1 MELGNFPAELE
12 IEDSLHNFT
21 QTPNML
27 CTEFIERYPNLSEAK
42 FDFRIKVCK
51 VGKKDTENMFQMCFN
66 YKFRLLKHVWRTLW
80 ECTMSTIDGSYRQIS
95 DRELKKYFNA
105 VIKTAFA

>member
-42 FDFRIKVCK
+42 TDFRIKK
-51 VGKKDTENMFQMCFN
+51 I
-66 YKFRLLKHVWRTLW
+66 
-80 ECTMSTIDGSYRQIS
+80 STKNIDNVKSV
-95 DRELKKYFNA
+95 KKYMFSCN
-105 VIKTAFA
+105 FAQSNMI

>member
-27 CTEFIERYPNLSEAK
+27 CTEFIERYPNFREAK
-42 FDFRIKVCK
+42 TDFRIKNGKNIDKVCK
-51 VGKKDTENMFQMCFN
+51 VEKN
-66 YKFRLLKHVWRTLW
+66 YAGAQNLNGCNFFHRL
-80 ECTMSTIDGSYRQIS
+80 M
-95 DRELKKYFNA
+95 
-105 VIKTAFA
+105 